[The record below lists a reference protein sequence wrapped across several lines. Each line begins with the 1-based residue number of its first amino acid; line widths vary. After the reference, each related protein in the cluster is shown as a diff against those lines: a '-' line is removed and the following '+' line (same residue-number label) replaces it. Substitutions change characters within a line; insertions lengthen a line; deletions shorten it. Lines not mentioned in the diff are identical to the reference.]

1 MPDTIGHY
9 RITEKLGEGGMGIV
23 YAAQDERLGRSVAI
37 KKIRDVSS
45 DPVARER
52 FWREARAA
60 ASVSHPNICQVYE
73 ISEED
78 GELFIAMELLEGES
92 LASRLGR
99 GALPLDEGAQL
110 GLAILAALD
119 ALHRRDF
126 VHRDLKPSN
135 VFLTPHGPK
144 LLDFGLA
151 RQTSKHIGG
160 SDASLTLPGLM
171 LGSPG
176 YMAPEQVF
184 GEAVDARTDLFAVG
198 AILFEVLT
206 GKQAFS
212 GRSIVEVIEAVAN
225 QQPPVLGGSA
235 SVAAVD
241 RVIHKAVSKKPEDR
255 YTSAPT
261 MAEDLRAALILE
273 NAGQVSHARTV
284 IRLIVL
290 PFKMLR
296 QDADIEFL
304 AVSLSDA
311 IASTLSGLGSLVVR
325 SSIVASRFATGA
337 PDLKALAVEADVDV
351 VLLGTLLRAGNQLR
365 VNTQLVEVP
374 HGAILWSH
382 TSQAPVDDV
391 FELQDDLSRRIV
403 ESLELPLTVRDHRML
418 RHDVPANARAYEL
431 YLRANQIGHLAMLV
445 DTEQWELARDL
456 YRQCLDEDPRYA
468 PAWARLGRIYRVMGK
483 WGREDSGENL
493 EQAEKAFKQALA
505 INPDLS
511 IAHNLYAYLEVD
523 SGHAVDA
530 MLRLVERAEARST
543 DPELYAGLV
552 HACRYCGLLDA
563 SAAAHRRARRLD
575 SKIPTS
581 VGQTYFMLGEYAQ
594 VLMQEVEATPMARNA
609 ALGMLGREA
618 EAIANLRAAEQRIHT
633 RYRDLLAAAR
643 ALYEGHRDESLD
655 AVQRIV
661 SAKHFKDPE
670 ALFYAARILAR
681 LAEVEPSLAL
691 LERALT
697 EGFFCFPAFAR
708 DAWLDPLRAESRF
721 KAILREAEERHREA
735 LNRFRAAGGDRAIG
749 VGV

>member
-23 YAAQDERLGRSVAI
+23 YAAHDERLGRSVAI
-37 KKIRDVSS
+37 KQIRDLSS
-45 DPVARER
+45 DPIARER

-73 ISEED
+73 ISEE
-78 GELFIAMELLEGES
+78 GGQLFMAMELLEGES
-92 LASRLGR
+92 LAARLER
-99 GALPLDEGAQL
+99 GALPVDEGVQL
-110 GLAILAALD
+110 GLAVLAALD
-119 ALHRRDF
+119 ALHHREL

-135 VFLTPHGPK
+135 VFLTPYGPK
-144 LLDFGLA
+144 LLDFGIA
-151 RQTSKHIGG
+151 RLSSKQTGQ
-160 SDASLTLPGLM
+160 SDPSLTVPGM
-171 LGSPG
+171 MMGSPG

-184 GEAVDARTDLFAVG
+184 GDAVDARTDLFALG

-206 GKQAFS
+206 GKHAFS
-212 GRSIVEVIEAVAN
+212 GRSIVEVIQAITNE
-225 QQPPVLGGSA
+225 QLPVLGGSA

-255 YTSAPT
+255 YPSAAT
-261 MAEDLRAALILE
+261 MAEDLRAALVLE
-273 NAGQVSHARTV
+273 SAGQRSRASTV
-284 IRLIVL
+284 TRLIVL
-290 PFKMLR
+290 PFRMLR
-296 QDADIEFL
+296 QDADFEFL

-325 SSIVASRFATGA
+325 SSILASRFSTAA
-337 PDLKALAVEADVDV
+337 LDLKALAVEADVDV
-351 VLLGTLLRAGNQLR
+351 VLLGTLLKAGDQLR
-365 VNTQLVEVP
+365 VNTQLVEAP

-382 TSQAPVDDV
+382 TSQVPVHDV

-403 ESLELPLTVRDHRML
+403 ESLSLPLTARDHRML

-431 YLRANQIGHLAMLV
+431 YLRANQIGHLATSL
-445 DTEQWELARDL
+445 DTERWELARDL

-483 WGREDSGENL
+483 WGRDDSGENL
-493 EQAEKAFKQALA
+493 ELAEQAFKQALA

-543 DPELYAGLV
+543 DPQLYAGLV

-563 SAAAHRRARRLD
+563 SAAAHQRARRLD
-575 SKIPTS
+575 AKIPTS
-581 VGQTYFMLGEYAQ
+581 VAQTYFMLGEYTK
-594 VLMQEVEATPMARNA
+594 VLRQDVEATPMLRNA
-609 ALGMLGREA
+609 ALGMLGRDA
-618 EAIANLRAAEQRIHT
+618 EAIANLRAAEQSIHT

-643 ALYEGHRDESLD
+643 AHFEGHRDESLD

-691 LERALT
+691 LERVLT

-708 DAWLDPLRAESRF
+708 DAWLDPLRAEARF
-721 KAILREAEERHREA
+721 KAILGEAEERHRQA